1 MMNKL
6 KSGAWLSIVLWLCA
20 CSSAPQGNSLYQA
33 LGEQAGITKITH
45 QMIVNFAQ
53 DERIKARFKG
63 VNMQKF
69 KAGFALYV
77 CAQVGGPCEYQ
88 GDSMQIIHA
97 GYNYTN
103 TEFNA
108 VVDNLILAME
118 QCGIPVA
125 VQNQLLAK
133 LAPSYKDVVYL

>member
-1 MMNKL
+1 
-6 KSGAWLSIVLWLCA
+6 
-20 CSSAPQGNSLYQA
+20 
-33 LGEQAGITKITH
+33 
-45 QMIVNFAQ
+45 MILNFAQ

-63 VNMQKF
+63 VNMQKY
-69 KAGFALYV
+69 KNGFTLYV

-118 QCGIPVA
+118 QCGVPVA

-133 LAPSYKDVVYL
+133 LAPTYKDVVYL

>member
-1 MMNKL
+1 MMNKFT
-6 KSGAWLSIVLWLCA
+6 SAAWLTTMLWLCA
-20 CSSAPQGNSLYQA
+20 CSSAPPTQSLYQA
-33 LGEQAGITKITH
+33 LGEQEGITRITH
-45 QMIVNFAQ
+45 QMILNFAQ

-69 KAGFALYV
+69 KTGFALYV

-97 GYNYTN
+97 GYNYTH

-118 QCGIPVA
+118 QCAVPVG

-133 LAPSYKDVVYL
+133 LAPTYKDVVYH

>member
-1 MMNKL
+1 MNKL
-6 KSGAWLSIVLWLCA
+6 TGIALLAIILVFSG
-20 CSSAPQGNSLYQA
+20 CSSAPQRQSLYQA
-33 LGEQAGITKITH
+33 LGEQAGITRITH
-45 QMIVNFAQ
+45 HMILNFAQ
-53 DERIKARFKG
+53 DERIKQRFKG

-69 KAGFALYV
+69 KTGFAVYV

-88 GDSMQIIHA
+88 GDSMQVIHA
-97 GYNYTN
+97 GYNYTG

-118 QCGIPVA
+118 QCDVPVA

-133 LAPSYKDVVYL
+133 LAPTYKEVVYQ

>member
-1 MMNKL
+1 MNKFTSIAL
-6 KSGAWLSIVLWLCA
+6 LGIILVFSG
-20 CSSAPQGNSLYQA
+20 CSSAPQRDSLYQA
-33 LGEQAGITKITH
+33 LGEQAGIAKITH
-45 QMIVNFAQ
+45 QMILNFAQ

-69 KAGFALYV
+69 KNGFTLYV

-118 QCGIPVA
+118 QCGVPVA

-133 LAPSYKDVVYL
+133 LASTYKDVVYL